1 MASLSPSQSNPKNP
15 DGIFKP
21 ISYKKSL
28 LQLGKIPGYSN
39 VQSSSTFRFR
49 QAHKPIY
56 ILRYKKIEQ
65 GQLSYPKICPS
76 YLIIF
81 QSIGLS
87 NAQRYTRRKHGVSPK
102 QQHLN

>member
-1 MASLSPSQSNPKNP
+1 MASLSPFPPILCS

-28 LQLGKIPGYSN
+28 LQLGQIPGHSS

-65 GQLSYPKICPS
+65 GQLSYPKICPPYFKYFDS
-76 YLIIF
+76 YDLQMLKDIQEESM
-81 QSIGLS
+81 QSLS
-87 NAQRYTRRKHGVSPK
+87 
-102 QQHLN
+102 